1 MSRNSA
7 AKLQRKKPT
16 FYANTVCNSCKT
28 LQEASKIPD
37 FRIFTKLHGLL
48 FSEKNFGDARISNK
62 RQSNPDSCQV
72 FLRQ

>member
-7 AKLQRKKPT
+7 AELQRKEPT

-28 LQEASKIPD
+28 LQEANKTPD
-37 FRIFTKLHGLL
+37 FGNFTKLHGLL
-48 FSEKNFGDARISNK
+48 FGEKNFGDARFSNK